1 MNINP
6 MQLIAMLPQIK
17 SNPMSLLG
25 QYGIPQNISNNPQA
39 VIQSL
44 LNSGKISQ
52 EQYNQAM
59 QMARNMGARF

>member
-6 MQLIAMLPQIK
+6 AQIIAMLPQIK

-25 QYGIPQNISNNPQA
+25 QLGISQNISNNPQA

-59 QMARNMGARF
+59 QMAKNMGIKL

>member
-6 MQLIAMLPQIK
+6 AQIIAMLPQIK

-25 QYGIPQNISNNPQA
+25 QYGISQNISNNPQA
-39 VIQSL
+39 VIQNL

-52 EQYNQAM
+52 EQYNYAM
-59 QMARNMGARF
+59 MMAKNMGFKI

>member
-25 QYGIPQNISNNPQA
+25 QYGIPRNISNNPQA

-59 QMARNMGARF
+59 QMAKNMGARF

>member
-6 MQLIAMLPQIK
+6 LQIMQMLPQLK
-17 SNPMSLLG
+17 SNPMAMLS
-25 QYGIPQNISNNPQA
+25 QFGISQNISNDPQA

-52 EQYNQAM
+52 EQYNSAM
-59 QMARNMGARF
+59 QMAKSMGAKF